1 MALMI
6 PHIQFDNNSEGEK
19 AIFSSLQSG
28 LDDNFIVF
36 HSVRWVNS
44 NYKSQGEADF
54 LILHRNLGII
64 VIEAKAG
71 YIRASGRQWF
81 QTNRSTGIEKEIPD
95 PLAQADRSKF
105 KFIELLEAQNP
116 PIKDCLICHAVWFP
130 SFEWN
135 YPMPPN
141 FSPEIVFDSKTLEG
155 PQEVIE
161 NAFKFWNKQIRK
173 PSLSK
178 ASFDRL
184 KFIIAPEFSSV
195 PSVRTNFENRERLFI
210 TLTREQARIMDFLD
224 EQRTAVISGSAGTG
238 KTMLALEKANRLG
251 VKNEETLFLCFNEAL
266 KLHLEE
272 NNPIKFVHFK
282 TIFELA
288 DQFVSF
294 KKDTSLNDLTEKL
307 CEYII
312 DHHKSEWNYKH
323 VIIDEAQDFNSFFIE
338 VISDITAQK
347 NGNFYAF
354 YDKNQNIHQQDD
366 LNWAINAE
374 CKLTLHTN
382 CRNTKEIART
392 SARNIGLD
400 SRTFINS
407 PVKGEQ
413 SFIAEYRTEKEGLQM
428 VEKIINHL
436 FEGRNAKAEDI
447 VILTMNDF
455 PNSLLNRKTSICQ
468 KPLSKYLKKEKICFT
483 TVDDFKGLEG
493 GYLILLDVNVA
504 NYVDNHYRNRLYIG
518 CSRAK
523 QGLFILLNNPEEED
537 FAVAMKAI
545 ETKAKIKKNR
555 TAFYHKLAVSEL
567 EI

>member
-6 PHIQFDNNSEGEK
+6 PHIPFDNSSEGEI
-19 AIFSSLQSG
+19 AIFNSLQSG
-28 LDDNFIVF
+28 LDENYIVF
-36 HSVRWVNS
+36 HSVRWINS
-44 NYKSQGEADF
+44 KYKSQGEADF
-54 LILHRNLGII
+54 LILHRYLGIL

-81 QTNRSTGIEKEIPD
+81 QTNRTTGIEKEIYD

-105 KFIELLEAQNP
+105 KFIELLESQDP
-116 PIKDCLICHAVWFP
+116 PIKDCLVCHAVWYPSIEWRYPFP
-130 SFEWN
+130 PDYSN
-135 YPMPPN
+135 D
-141 FSPEIVFDSKTLEG
+141 ILFDSTTIDE
-155 PQEVIE
+155 PQSAIE
-161 NAFKFWNKQIRK
+161 NAFKFWNNHFHK

-178 ASFDRL
+178 TSFDRL

-210 TLTREQARIMDFLD
+210 TLTRDQGRIMDFLE

-266 KLHLEE
+266 KRHLEE

-288 DQFVSF
+288 SQFFSY
-294 KKDTSLNDLTEKL
+294 KKEIALNELTEKL
-307 CEYII
+307 SDFLL
-312 DHHKSEWNYKH
+312 DHKKLWTYKH

-338 VISDITAQK
+338 VLDEITEEK
-347 NGNFYAF
+347 EGNFYAF
-354 YDKNQNIHQQDD
+354 YDKNQSIYQKGELD
-366 LNWAINAE
+366 WANKAE

-400 SRTFINS
+400 SKSFINS

-413 SFIAEYRTEKEGLQM
+413 SFIAEYTDLNTGIIL
-428 VEKIINHL
+428 VERIINHL
-436 FEGRNAKAEDI
+436 FKDRFANPEDI
-447 VILTMNDF
+447 VLLTMNNF
-455 PNSLLNRKTSICQ
+455 SNSILQNKTSICQ
-468 KPLSKYLKKEKICFT
+468 KPLSRFLTKGKICFN

-493 GYLILLDVNVA
+493 GYLIILDVDVA

-523 QGLFILLNNPEEED
+523 QGLYILLNNPEEED
-537 FAVAMKAI
+537 FAEAMMAI
-545 ETKAKIKKNR
+545 ESKIKIKKTR
-555 TAFYHKLAVSEL
+555 TSFYRKLAVTEL
-567 EI
+567 EF